1 MAAAAS
7 KADNYFKPTHSRPSP
22 AANALPPASRSAS
35 QAGWQL
41 TDSVGAPVSMASVAP
56 HPTAMRGRSELPANR
71 GSGRGLM
78 GIREESHGDSP
89 KPPRRRTT
97 SPRRTNG
104 PPHSGRMEDDP
115 RGAHEVPVPAEVI
128 DLLEVDPAGR
138 SVADAM
144 AADEAA
150 ALAAEA
156 AAHKA
161 QDAHNALAQAA
172 LHGTAF
178 PAAA

>member
-41 TDSVGAPVSMASVAP
+41 TDAVGAPVSMASVAP

-71 GSGRGLM
+71 GSGRGLA

-97 SPRRTNG
+97 SPRRANG

-172 LHGTAF
+172 MHGTAF
-178 PAAA
+178 SAAA